1 MKIYEQIT
9 VDITNPYPLPKMQA
23 QQGNI
28 GRGAKIKLV
37 HNGALIELDK
47 EVVNLYARLPES
59 TEAVYLSTTVANG
72 VITAD
77 FTNVMLSKPGAVQV
91 EIQIIENDVEGGSQ
105 ITTPI
110 FVVEVNPS
118 NINTGEIIA
127 SSEFNALVEAL
138 AEVQEYKANGLK
150 GDKGD
155 AATIQVGTVETL
167 EPSQNATVSN
177 SGTVNDAVFNFGIP
191 KGDKGDKGEPGAI
204 QTVNG
209 QAPDASGNV
218 TVDTTS
224 NYSELAGKPSING
237 TELTGNRIL
246 VAAING
252 QAPNDSG
259 EATINTVPG
268 DKAEIDLVKSGHF
281 NIDDTEVIFSITDK
295 SIKLNN
301 NIKFGSVVQESRI
314 SPTDLNKCNYNGTFY
329 IAANNFNGPG
339 SNFDYG
345 ELIVSRNEDTI
356 VQLAFT
362 YTNASIFKLR
372 VGVHPGETNEIWTPW
387 KTFNSID

>member
-59 TEAVYLSTTVANG
+59 TEAVYLSTTVADG
-72 VITAD
+72 IITAD
-77 FTNVMLSKPGAVQV
+77 FTNVMLSNPGAVQV

-118 NINTGEIIA
+118 NINTSEIIA

-155 AATIQVGTVETL
+155 AATIQIGTVETL
-167 EPSQNATVSN
+167 EPSQKATVNN
-177 SGTVNDAVFNFGIP
+177 SGTATDAVFNFEIP
-191 KGDKGDKGEPGAI
+191 KGEKGDKGEPGAI
-204 QTVNG
+204 QTING

-218 TVDTTS
+218 TIDTAS
-224 NYSELAGKPSING
+224 NYSDLAGKPSING
-237 TELTGNRIL
+237 TELTGNRVL
-246 VAAING
+246 VATING
-252 QAPNDSG
+252 QAPDASG

-268 DKAEIDLVKSGHF
+268 DKAEIEEINKVVATKQDKVIKATIILGLTWTDLTQNVPIEGITANHNAILDVVTSTSNYEEF
-281 NIDDTEVIFSITDK
+281 QTEWAKIYKAETY
-295 SIKLNN
+295 NGG
-301 NIKFGSVVQESRI
+301 IKFYAKEATS
-314 SPTDLNKCNYNGTFY
+314 TAL
-329 IAANNFNGPG
+329 
-339 SNFDYG
+339 
-345 ELIVSRNEDTI
+345 TI
-356 VQLAFT
+356 QVLAM
-362 YTNASIFKLR
+362 
-372 VGVHPGETNEIWTPW
+372 
-387 KTFNSID
+387 

>member
-1 MKIYEQIT
+1 MKIYEQII

-155 AATIQVGTVETL
+155 KGDAATIQVGTVETL
-167 EPSQNATVSN
+167 EPNQNATVSN
-177 SGTVNDAVFNFGIP
+177 SGTATDAVFNFGIP
-191 KGDKGDKGEPGAI
+191 KGAKGEPGAI

-218 TVDTTS
+218 TIETASSSYTDLTD
-224 NYSELAGKPSING
+224 KPSING
-237 TELTGNRIL
+237 TELTGNKTL
-246 VAAING
+246 V
-252 QAPNDSG
+252 
-259 EATINTVPG
+259 ATINGTSPSSNGAIIIDTVP
-268 DKAEIDLVKSGHF
+268 
-281 NIDDTEVIFSITDK
+281 TDAD
-295 SIKLNN
+295 N
-301 NIKFGSVVQESRI
+301 
-314 SPTDLNKCNYNGTFY
+314 
-329 IAANNFNGPG
+329 IAANTIDI
-339 SNFDYG
+339 SNIKSKMTMLTCMLG
-345 ELIVSRNEDTI
+345 TAWTEDTTNGYYTQSITVSGITSSDYPILDVQTSGTLENINTLQTEWAKI
-356 VQLAFT
+356 VQAET
-362 YTNASIFKLR
+362 GTNTIVFYAK
-372 VGVHPGETNEIWTPW
+372 EATTTNLPILV
-387 KTFNSID
+387 KR

>member
-1 MKIYEQIT
+1 MKIYEKIT

-167 EPSQNATVSN
+167 EPNQNATVSN
-177 SGTVNDAVFNFGIP
+177 SGTVNDAVLNFGIP
-191 KGDKGDKGEPGAI
+191 KGEKGDKGDAGGV

-209 QAPDASGNV
+209 KAPDASGNV
-218 TVDTTS
+218 TIETASS
-224 NYSELAGKPSING
+224 NYTELTNKPSING
-237 TELTGNRIL
+237 TELTGNRVL
-246 VAAING
+246 VATING
-252 QAPNDSG
+252 QAPDASG

-268 DKAEIDLVKSGHF
+268 DKAEIEEINKVVATKQDKAIKATITLSATWTDLTQSVSVSGITANH
-281 NIDDTEVIFSITDK
+281 NAILDVVTSTSNYEAQQTEWAKVYKAETYDGG
-295 SIKLNN
+295 
-301 NIKFGSVVQESRI
+301 IKFYAAEA
-314 SPTDLNKCNYNGTFY
+314 TTLDL
-329 IAANNFNGPG
+329 
-339 SNFDYG
+339 
-345 ELIVSRNEDTI
+345 TI
-356 VQLAFT
+356 QVLAM
-362 YTNASIFKLR
+362 
-372 VGVHPGETNEIWTPW
+372 
-387 KTFNSID
+387 

>member
-1 MKIYEQIT
+1 MKIYEQIA

-59 TEAVYLSTTVANG
+59 TEAVYLSTTVADG

-91 EIQIIENDVEGGSQ
+91 EIQIIENDVEGGTQ

-177 SGTVNDAVFNFGIP
+177 SGTANDAVFNFGIP
-191 KGDKGDKGEPGAI
+191 KGSKGDKGEPGAI

-218 TVDTTS
+218 TIDTAT
-224 NYSELAGKPSING
+224 NYSDLEGKPSING
-237 TELTGNRIL
+237 TELTGNRVL
-246 VAAING
+246 VATING
-252 QAPNDSG
+252 QAPNATG

-268 DKAEIDLVKSGHF
+268 DKAEIDATNKVVATKQDKAIKATITLTTAWT
-281 NIDDTEVIFSITDK
+281 DLTQSISVPGITPQQNAILDVVTSTGEYETQESEWSK
-295 SIKLNN
+295 IYKAETYEGG
-301 NIKFGSVVQESRI
+301 IKFYAKEATTIDLTVQ
-314 SPTDLNKCNYNGTFY
+314 
-329 IAANNFNGPG
+329 
-339 SNFDYG
+339 
-345 ELIVSRNEDTI
+345 V
-356 VQLAFT
+356 LAM
-362 YTNASIFKLR
+362 
-372 VGVHPGETNEIWTPW
+372 
-387 KTFNSID
+387 

>member
-1 MKIYEQIT
+1 MKIYEQIA

-155 AATIQVGTVETL
+155 AATIQVGTVTTL

-177 SGTVNDAVFNFGIP
+177 SGTANDAVFNFGIP
-191 KGDKGDKGEPGAI
+191 KGEKGDKGEPGAI

-209 QAPDASGNV
+209 QAPDANGNV
-218 TVDTTS
+218 TIDTAT
-224 NYSELAGKPSING
+224 NYSDLEGKPSING
-237 TELTGNRIL
+237 TEL
-246 VAAING
+246 NG
-252 QAPNDSG
+252 DT
-259 EATINTVPG
+259 TISTVPG

-281 NIDDTEVIFSITDK
+281 NIDGTEVVFSIT
-295 SIKLNN
+295 
-301 NIKFGSVVQESRI
+301 Q
-314 SPTDLNKCNYNGTFY
+314 
-329 IAANNFNGPG
+329 
-339 SNFDYG
+339 
-345 ELIVSRNEDTI
+345 
-356 VQLAFT
+356 
-362 YTNASIFKLR
+362 
-372 VGVHPGETNEIWTPW
+372 
-387 KTFNSID
+387 

>member
-167 EPSQNATVSN
+167 EPNQNATVSN
-177 SGTVNDAVFNFGIP
+177 SGTVNDAVLNFGIP
-191 KGDKGDKGEPGAI
+191 KGEKGDKGDAGGV

-209 QAPDASGNV
+209 KAPDASGNV
-218 TVDTTS
+218 TIETASS
-224 NYSELAGKPSING
+224 NYADLTDKPKING
-237 TELTGNRIL
+237 TELTGNRVL
-246 VAAING
+246 VAIING
-252 QAPNDSG
+252 QAPNSSG

-268 DKAEIDLVKSGHF
+268 DKAEIEEINKVVATKQDKAIKATITLSTAWTDLTQSVAVSG
-281 NIDDTEVIFSITDK
+281 ITASHNAILDIVTTTSDFETQQAEWAK
-295 SIKLNN
+295 VYKAETYEGG
-301 NIKFGSVVQESRI
+301 IKFYAKEAI
-314 SPTDLNKCNYNGTFY
+314 STAL
-329 IAANNFNGPG
+329 
-339 SNFDYG
+339 
-345 ELIVSRNEDTI
+345 TI
-356 VQLAFT
+356 QVLAM
-362 YTNASIFKLR
+362 
-372 VGVHPGETNEIWTPW
+372 
-387 KTFNSID
+387 

>member
-77 FTNVMLSKPGAVQV
+77 FTNVMLSNPGAVQV

-167 EPSQNATVSN
+167 EPNQNATVSN
-177 SGTVNDAVFNFGIP
+177 SGTVNNAVFNFGIP
-191 KGDKGDKGEPGAI
+191 KGEKGDKGDDGGV

-209 QAPDASGNV
+209 KAPDASGNV
-218 TVDTTS
+218 TIETASS
-224 NYSELAGKPSING
+224 NYADLTDKPKING
-237 TELTGNRIL
+237 TELTGNRVL
-246 VAAING
+246 VSTING
-252 QAPNDSG
+252 QAPNASG
-259 EATINTVPG
+259 EATINTVPD
-268 DKAEIDLVKSGHF
+268 DKAEID
-281 NIDDTEVIFSITDK
+281 
-295 SIKLNN
+295 KLNIAVSTKQDKAIKATITLGTSWSSLTQSVSVSGITEN
-301 NIKFGSVVQESRI
+301 HNAILDVVTSTSNYEDVQNEWAKVYKAETYNGGIKFYAKEATS
-314 SPTDLNKCNYNGTFY
+314 TAL
-329 IAANNFNGPG
+329 
-339 SNFDYG
+339 
-345 ELIVSRNEDTI
+345 TI
-356 VQLAFT
+356 QVLAM
-362 YTNASIFKLR
+362 
-372 VGVHPGETNEIWTPW
+372 
-387 KTFNSID
+387 

>member
-155 AATIQVGTVETL
+155 KGDAATIQVGTVETL
-167 EPSQNATVSN
+167 EPNQKATITNA
-177 SGTVNDAVFNFGIP
+177 GTANNAIFNFGIP
-191 KGDKGDKGEPGAI
+191 KGAKGEPGAI

-209 QAPDASGNV
+209 QAPDANGNV
-218 TVDTTS
+218 TIDTASSYANLTD
-224 NYSELAGKPSING
+224 KPRING
-237 TELTGNRIL
+237 TELTGNRVL
-246 VAAING
+246 VTTING
-252 QAPNDSG
+252 QAPNASG

-268 DKAEIDLVKSGHF
+268 DKAEIEEINKVIATKQDKAIKATITLTTAWTDL
-281 NIDDTEVIFSITDK
+281 TQSISVPGITPQQNAILDVVTSTSEYETQESEWSK
-295 SIKLNN
+295 IYKAETYEGG
-301 NIKFGSVVQESRI
+301 IKFYAKEATATDIAVQ
-314 SPTDLNKCNYNGTFY
+314 
-329 IAANNFNGPG
+329 
-339 SNFDYG
+339 
-345 ELIVSRNEDTI
+345 V
-356 VQLAFT
+356 LAM
-362 YTNASIFKLR
+362 
-372 VGVHPGETNEIWTPW
+372 
-387 KTFNSID
+387 

>member
-59 TEAVYLSTTVANG
+59 TEAVYLSTTVADG

-155 AATIQVGTVETL
+155 KGDAATIQVDTVETL
-167 EPSQNATVSN
+167 EPNQKATITNA
-177 SGTVNDAVFNFGIP
+177 GTASDAIFNFGIP
-191 KGDKGDKGEPGAI
+191 KGAKGDPGAI

-209 QAPDASGNV
+209 KAPDANGNV
-218 TVDTTS
+218 TIETASS
-224 NYSELAGKPSING
+224 NYTELTNKPSING
-237 TELTGNRIL
+237 TELTGNRVL
-246 VAAING
+246 VATING
-252 QAPNDSG
+252 QAPDASG

-268 DKAEIDLVKSGHF
+268 DKAEID
-281 NIDDTEVIFSITDK
+281 
-295 SIKLNN
+295 KLNIAVSTKQDKAIKATITLGTSWSSLTQN
-301 NIKFGSVVQESRI
+301 VSVSGITANHNAILDVVTSTSNYEAQQTEWAKVYKAETYNGGIKFYAKETTS
-314 SPTDLNKCNYNGTFY
+314 TAL
-329 IAANNFNGPG
+329 
-339 SNFDYG
+339 
-345 ELIVSRNEDTI
+345 TI
-356 VQLAFT
+356 QVLAM
-362 YTNASIFKLR
+362 
-372 VGVHPGETNEIWTPW
+372 
-387 KTFNSID
+387 

>member
-91 EIQIIENDVEGGSQ
+91 EIQIIESDIEGGSQ

-167 EPSQNATVSN
+167 EPNQNATVSN
-177 SGTVNDAVFNFGIP
+177 SGTANDAVFNFGIP
-191 KGDKGDKGEPGAI
+191 KGDKGEPGAI

-209 QAPDASGNV
+209 KAPDASGNV
-218 TVDTTS
+218 TIDTAS
-224 NYSELAGKPSING
+224 NYSDLAGKPSING
-237 TELTGNRIL
+237 TELTENRVL
-246 VAAING
+246 VATING
-252 QAPNDSG
+252 QAPNSQG

-281 NIDDTEVIFSITDK
+281 NIDGTEVVFSIT
-295 SIKLNN
+295 
-301 NIKFGSVVQESRI
+301 Q
-314 SPTDLNKCNYNGTFY
+314 
-329 IAANNFNGPG
+329 
-339 SNFDYG
+339 
-345 ELIVSRNEDTI
+345 
-356 VQLAFT
+356 
-362 YTNASIFKLR
+362 
-372 VGVHPGETNEIWTPW
+372 
-387 KTFNSID
+387 

>member
-59 TEAVYLSTTVANG
+59 TEAVYLSTTVAEG
-72 VITAD
+72 IITAD

-91 EIQIIENDVEGGSQ
+91 EIQIIENDVENGSQ

-127 SSEFNALVEAL
+127 SSEFDALVEAL

-177 SGTVNDAVFNFGIP
+177 SGTVNDAVLNFGIP
-191 KGDKGDKGEPGAI
+191 KGEKGDKGDAGGV

-209 QAPDASGNV
+209 KAPDASGNV
-218 TVDTTS
+218 TIETASS
-224 NYSELAGKPSING
+224 NYADLTDKPKING
-237 TELTGNRIL
+237 TELTGNRVL
-246 VAAING
+246 VATING
-252 QAPNDSG
+252 QAPDASG

-268 DKAEIDLVKSGHF
+268 DKAEID
-281 NIDDTEVIFSITDK
+281 
-295 SIKLNN
+295 KLNIAVSTKQDKAIKETITLTTAWTDLTQSISVPGITPQQN
-301 NIKFGSVVQESRI
+301 AILDVVTSTSEYEAQESEWSKIYKAETYEGGIKFYAKEATTI
-314 SPTDLNKCNYNGTFY
+314 DLT
-329 IAANNFNGPG
+329 
-339 SNFDYG
+339 
-345 ELIVSRNEDTI
+345 
-356 VQLAFT
+356 VQLLAM
-362 YTNASIFKLR
+362 
-372 VGVHPGETNEIWTPW
+372 
-387 KTFNSID
+387 

>member
-9 VDITNPYPLPKMQA
+9 VDIINPYPLPKMQA

-77 FTNVMLSKPGAVQV
+77 FTNVMLSKQGAVQV
-91 EIQIIENDVEGGSQ
+91 EIQIIENDVEGGTQ

-127 SSEFNALVEAL
+127 SSEFDALVKAL

-155 AATIQVGTVETL
+155 AATIQVGMVETL

-177 SGTVNDAVFNFGIP
+177 SGTANDAVFNFGIP

-209 QAPDASGNV
+209 KSPDASGNV
-218 TVDTTS
+218 TIDTASSYTD
-224 NYSELAGKPSING
+224 LADKPSING
-237 TELTGNRIL
+237 NELIGDRLL
-246 VAAING
+246 VATING
-252 QAPNDSG
+252 KAPDANGNIIAESTTSYANLNDKPKING
-259 EATINTVPG
+259 IELNGDTTINTVPG
-268 DKAEIDLVKSGHF
+268 DKSEIDLIKSGHF
-281 NIDDTEVIFSITDK
+281 NINGTEVIFSIT
-295 SIKLNN
+295 
-301 NIKFGSVVQESRI
+301 Q
-314 SPTDLNKCNYNGTFY
+314 
-329 IAANNFNGPG
+329 
-339 SNFDYG
+339 
-345 ELIVSRNEDTI
+345 
-356 VQLAFT
+356 
-362 YTNASIFKLR
+362 
-372 VGVHPGETNEIWTPW
+372 
-387 KTFNSID
+387 

>member
-110 FVVEVNPS
+110 FVVEVNHS

-167 EPSQNATVSN
+167 EPNQKATVSN
-177 SGTVNDAVFNFGIP
+177 SGNANDAVFNFGIP
-191 KGDKGDKGEPGAI
+191 KGEKGDKGEPGAGAPKGGKTGQYLQKKTDADYDYRWADI
-204 QTVNG
+204 TTITTVAWDDVTG
-209 QAPDASGNV
+209 KPDAYPTAWGNV
-218 TVDTTS
+218 SEKPATYPSTWDTVS
-224 NYSELAGKPSING
+224 GKPSTFTPTPSVTKSFTLSATNWEKSYEWDKYTISDSLVTETSNQEVVPSPSINREQLKALQEANLVG
-237 TELTGNRIL
+237 TQE
-246 VAAING
+246 NG
-252 QAPNDSG
+252 KMVLWVYG
-259 EATINTVPG
+259 TVPT
-268 DKAEIDLVKSGHF
+268 ID
-281 NIDDTEVIFSITDK
+281 IPITVIF
-295 SIKLNN
+295 
-301 NIKFGSVVQESRI
+301 R
-314 SPTDLNKCNYNGTFY
+314 GT
-329 IAANNFNGPG
+329 I
-339 SNFDYG
+339 
-345 ELIVSRNEDTI
+345 
-356 VQLAFT
+356 
-362 YTNASIFKLR
+362 
-372 VGVHPGETNEIWTPW
+372 
-387 KTFNSID
+387 

>member
-91 EIQIIENDVEGGSQ
+91 EIQIIEGDTESGTQ

-155 AATIQVGTVETL
+155 AATIQIGTITTL
-167 EPSQNATVSN
+167 EPNQNATVIN
-177 SGTVNDAVFNFGIP
+177 SGTVNDAVLNFGIP

-209 QAPDASGNV
+209 KAPDASGNV
-218 TVDTTS
+218 TIDTAS

-237 TELTGNRIL
+237 TELTGNRVL
-246 VAAING
+246 VATING
-252 QAPNDSG
+252 QAPDASG

-268 DKAEIDLVKSGHF
+268 DKAEIDMVKSGHF
-281 NIDDTEVIFSITDK
+281 NINGTEVIFSIT
-295 SIKLNN
+295 
-301 NIKFGSVVQESRI
+301 E
-314 SPTDLNKCNYNGTFY
+314 
-329 IAANNFNGPG
+329 
-339 SNFDYG
+339 
-345 ELIVSRNEDTI
+345 
-356 VQLAFT
+356 
-362 YTNASIFKLR
+362 
-372 VGVHPGETNEIWTPW
+372 
-387 KTFNSID
+387 

>member
-127 SSEFNALVEAL
+127 SSEFDALVKAL

-155 AATIQVGTVETL
+155 AATIQVGMVETL

-177 SGTVNDAVFNFGIP
+177 SGTANDAVFNFGIP

-209 QAPDASGNV
+209 KSPDASGNV
-218 TVDTTS
+218 TIDTASSYTD
-224 NYSELAGKPSING
+224 LADKPSING

-246 VAAING
+246 VATING
-252 QAPNDSG
+252 KAPDANGNAEVASASSYTDLTNKPSING
-259 EATINTVPG
+259 TELNGDTIISTVPG

-281 NIDDTEVIFSITDK
+281 NIDGAEVIFSIT
-295 SIKLNN
+295 
-301 NIKFGSVVQESRI
+301 Q
-314 SPTDLNKCNYNGTFY
+314 
-329 IAANNFNGPG
+329 
-339 SNFDYG
+339 
-345 ELIVSRNEDTI
+345 
-356 VQLAFT
+356 
-362 YTNASIFKLR
+362 
-372 VGVHPGETNEIWTPW
+372 
-387 KTFNSID
+387 